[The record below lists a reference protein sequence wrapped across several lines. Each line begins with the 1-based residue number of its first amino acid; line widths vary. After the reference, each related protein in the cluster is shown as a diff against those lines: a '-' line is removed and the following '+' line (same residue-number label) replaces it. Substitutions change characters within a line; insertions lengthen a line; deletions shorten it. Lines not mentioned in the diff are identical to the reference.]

1 MKISRSG
8 WLSPVFLL
16 TLLLPP
22 VAHAQDVTSLLEK
35 ARTYDFGKDSQAIA
49 ALEERII
56 IDSKSGPSRGSIAQQ
71 LASELRR
78 PDATPGFKQFLCRQL
93 ALVGTAAEVPAL
105 AELLGDPRLTDMA
118 RYALLRI
125 DDPAVDAALRTSLP
139 NAKGKILLGI
149 ISTIGNRGDADA
161 SDQMVQLLNSPDPT
175 VQEAAIAALGRI
187 ASSVAAEALR
197 RRAETPST
205 PLSDSL
211 ADACFTAAEKL
222 VAGQAPQADSLAL
235 SEQLLRSVFRR
246 STSAH
251 LKAAALKGL
260 LAHGGK
266 DELTLLVDTLKRGN
280 SELQRNVA
288 AIVVPELGNPPQI
301 DAVCALF
308 PQLPSDVQVIVLSA
322 FADYG
327 SGTASVMTAIRQ
339 AVKSPEST
347 VRLAAITALASVGDS
362 SDLDTLAN
370 LAVNG
375 SPDEQQ
381 RARKALVVM
390 SSPDINARLAKLLGV
405 GDEKSQTVLVEVLGE
420 RQAREAAPQLL
431 EIARTRTGALAKES
445 IKALGLVGGADELA
459 PAIQIML
466 TSGSESQ
473 EAAVQAV
480 VAVAH
485 RAESESECSSMLAA
499 KYQEAGL
506 TVGARQAAIRVLG
519 RLGAAPGLPVILTA
533 LKDADPDLS
542 KEAVIAASSWP
553 DTKPAQDL
561 LGIARQSSNT
571 SQRKLALR
579 GYLDLIEQ
587 DRELPPDDKV
597 RLYEASMALAPED
610 AERQRVFSKLG
621 QVASFSALNLVIKLA
636 GTPASEEA
644 ITAAVSIAQKV
655 YAENTGLARLIIRK
669 IMESTQSEKLTAQC
683 RDILGQI
690 DKLESGRP
698 ESFPA
703 FRVVPINPDS
713 RFEAAAMIDINH
725 DGRLDIYCG
734 GFWYQAPNW
743 TRHVVRQIAEQ
754 DNYFLDFAAVPADID
769 GDGWTDIVSGSWH
782 GKDVFW
788 IRNHGRTGS
797 AFETIKIDEPGNLET
812 LIGVDING
820 DSRLDFLPNT
830 VGSIHW
836 YEFHRDANVASGAR
850 WVRHDLPGGAAGH
863 GIGGGDINGDGR
875 VDIVS
880 PKGWLEQPQRAD
892 VAWIWHQQFD
902 LGSASVPILVY
913 DVNGDHYPDLVWGNA
928 HDYGLQWLEQVP
940 VGEKVRWEKHS
951 IDSTWSQPHF
961 LLLADLDGD
970 GTDEVV
976 TGKRYHAHNGNDPG
990 EDHPLCIYAYQYEP
1004 TTHLWK
1010 RHAIHEG
1017 GRVGFGI
1024 STMAGDIDKDGDIDL
1039 LAPGKSGLYLLE
1051 NQLRK

>member
-1 MKISRSG
+1 MRMSLLALLVCLE
-8 WLSPVFLL
+8 LSSTF
-16 TLLLPP
+16 
-22 VAHAQDVTSLLEK
+22 AQDITSLLEQ
-35 ARTYDFGKDSQAIA
+35 ARTYDFGKDSRAIV

-56 IDSKSGPSRGSIAQQ
+56 LESKRAPSRSSIAQQ
-71 LASELRR
+71 LAAELRR
-78 PDATPGFKQFLCRQL
+78 PDATPGFKQFVCRQL

-105 AELLGDPRLTDMA
+105 AELLGDPSLTDMA
-118 RYALLRI
+118 RYALVRI

-139 NAKGKILLGI
+139 DAKGKILLGV
-149 ISTIGNRGDADA
+149 ISTIGNRGDTDA
-161 SDQMVQLLNSPDPT
+161 SDQIVQLLNSPDPT
-175 VQEAAIAALGRI
+175 VQEFAIAALGRI
-187 ASSVAAEALR
+187 ASPVAAEALR
-197 RRAETPST
+197 RRAETLST

-222 VAGQAPQADSLAL
+222 VAGRAPQADSLAL

-246 STSAH
+246 STSTH

-266 DELTLLVDTLKRGN
+266 EELTLLVDTLKRGN
-280 SELQRNVA
+280 PELQRAVA
-288 AIVVPELGNPPQI
+288 ATVVPELGNPPQI
-301 DAVCALF
+301 DAVCTLF

-327 SGTASVMTAIRQ
+327 SGTASVMAVIRQ
-339 AVKSPEST
+339 AVKSPEPG
-347 VRLAAITALASVGDS
+347 VRLAAVEALASVGDS
-362 SDLDTLAN
+362 SDLETLVN

-375 SPDEQQ
+375 ASGEQQ
-381 RARKALVVM
+381 QARKALAIM
-390 SSPDINARLAKLLGV
+390 SSPDINTRLAKLLGLA
-405 GDEKSQTVLVEVLGE
+405 DEKSQTLLVEVLGE
-420 RQAREAAPQLL
+420 RQAREAASQLL
-431 EIARTRTGALAKES
+431 EIIRARTGALAMES

-466 TSGSESQ
+466 TSGAELQ
-473 EAAVQAV
+473 ETAVQAV
-480 VAVAH
+480 VAVAR
-485 RAESESECSSMLAA
+485 RAESESECSSTLAA
-499 KYQEAGL
+499 KYQETGL
-506 TVGARQAAIRVLG
+506 TVSARQAVIRVLG
-519 RLGAAPGLPVILTA
+519 RLGAAPGLPIVLAA
-533 LKDADPDLS
+533 LKNADPELS
-542 KEAVIAASSWP
+542 KEAVIAASIWP
-553 DTKPAQDL
+553 DAKPASDL
-561 LGIARQSSNT
+561 LGIARESSNA
-571 SQRKLALR
+571 SQKVLALR
-579 GYLDLIEQ
+579 GYLDLIER
-587 DRELPPDDKV
+587 DRELLPDDKV

-610 AERQRVFSKLG
+610 TEKQRVFSKLG
-621 QVASFSALNLVIKLA
+621 QVASFSALNLVVKLA
-636 GTPASEEA
+636 GSPAREEA

-655 YAENTGLARLIIRK
+655 YTQNTGLARLTIQK
-669 IMESTQSEKLTAQC
+669 IMESTRSEKLTAQC

-690 DKLESGRP
+690 DKLESGRT

-713 RFEAAAMIDINH
+713 RFEAAAMVDVNH

-743 TRHVVRQIAEQ
+743 TRHVVRQIAER
-754 DNYFLDFAAVPADID
+754 DNYFLDFAAIPADID

-788 IRNHGRTGS
+788 IRNHGQTGA

-830 VGSIHW
+830 VESIHW

-863 GIGGGDINGDGR
+863 GIGAGDINGDGR

-940 VGEKVRWEKHS
+940 VGEKVRWDKHP

-990 EDHPLCIYAYQYEP
+990 EDHPLCIYAYQYDR
-1004 TTHLWK
+1004 TTHTWN
-1010 RHAIHEG
+1010 RHALHEG

-1051 NQLRK
+1051 NQLRN